1 MFGCAGMLKREQH
14 AGAKVQDETLF
25 SFSEKGHLVTNTV
38 VTNTLSSLWALTCGE
53 T

>member
-1 MFGCAGMLKREQH
+1 MFGCAGMLKKERH

-25 SFSEKGHLVTNTV
+25 SLSEKGHLATNTV
-38 VTNTLSSLWALTCGE
+38 VTNTLSSSWALTYGE